1 MFQKYSRVS
10 NKSTLQYQIKVQFAA
25 YLLTRFSNFFFGK
38 NPLSRLYQAGLLILF
53 PTKTPLSRIFWSCAG
68 NRSGRPFHQQYR
80 NPRKLWNQIV
90 LKLSDG
96 INMIEYVSQQP
107 HCISK
112 LHYLTVLPHQIAGI
126 SSNSTKWYSSRVPP
140 IVPQNR
146 FGVAVLLLCTA
157 NQIWCRGTF
166 I

>member
-25 YLLTRFSNFFFGK
+25 YLLTLFSNFFGK

-80 NPRKLWNQIV
+80 NPRKLQIKIG

-96 INMIEYVSQQP
+96 IIMIEFVSQQP
-107 HCISK
+107 HCINK
-112 LHYLTVLPHQIAGI
+112 LHYLTVLPHKIGEIHQN
-126 SSNSTKWYSSRVPP
+126 SSKWYSSRVPP
-140 IVPQNR
+140 IVPQKQDESAMKR
-146 FGVAVLLLCTA
+146 RHIFERVLCERK
-157 NQIWCRGTF
+157 I
-166 I
+166 